1 MLDPVIEAFFAER
14 KEGWLKKRLKP
25 DLTDEQKR
33 EIEVECE
40 EEFSLGKWLPNAA
53 KRAGQISIATHPCT
67 ISHPSARKNKNG
79 YATSVIAKA
88 ARAPDGYLRTGNIEV
103 EQDALGNAA
112 ALDVHKFLSLVTKDG
127 NSVIEHIQQDSE
139 LGKALLNIQSE
150 SYDELK
156 SGFMTMAQYNDTP
169 VTSSK
174 IKQVYF
180 PVDKEYHQLSI
191 LSNSGMIF
199 ELRKRIDALR
209 FSDAVKEGRELRRH
223 NTYSE
228 SGYSEIYNI
237 TTIGYGGTKPQN
249 ISVLNNQNGGK
260 AHLLLSVP
268 PILEQRE
275 VQFPTKD
282 FFIQS
287 LRFYDCRDILER
299 LDKVFKIEGDG
310 QIPLENI
317 RKGRD
322 RCLGDILDVILQK
335 MMALRDVSTQQY
347 WPETSKL
354 PAWQTFWLC
363 DQYKDQRLQED
374 DWLYSLCDQIAR
386 WVANAY
392 KDTIKHPVMLGEVE
406 RQYIKEFIEDNKE
419 VLR

>member
-1 MLDPVIEAFFAER
+1 MAPKCGEACRSDIHSYTPLYILSSQF
-14 KEGWLKKRLKP
+14 K
-25 DLTDEQKR
+25 
-33 EIEVECE
+33 
-40 EEFSLGKWLPNAA
+40 
-53 KRAGQISIATHPCT
+53 
-67 ISHPSARKNKNG
+67 KNKNG
-79 YATSVIAKA
+79 YATSVIADA
-88 ARAPDGYLRTGNIEV
+88 GRAPDGYLRTGNIEV
-103 EQDALGNAA
+103 QPDALGNAA

-127 NSVIEHIQQDSE
+127 NSVVEHIQQDSE

-156 SGFMTMAQYNDTP
+156 SGFMAMAQSNDTP

-209 FSDAVKEGRELRRH
+209 FSGAVKEGRELRRH

-287 LRFYDCRDILER
+287 LRLYDCRDILER
-299 LDKVFKIEGDG
+299 LDKVFKIEREG
-310 QIPLENI
+310 QIPLDNI

-335 MMALRDVSTQQY
+335 MMALREVSNQQY
-347 WPETSKL
+347 RPKISKL
-354 PAWQTFWLC
+354 KDWQKLWLC
-363 DQYKDQRLQED
+363 DQHKDQRLEGD
-374 DWLYSLCDQIAR
+374 DWLSTLCDQITQ
-386 WVANAY
+386 WITSAY
-392 KDTIKHPVMLGEVE
+392 KNSIRHPVMLGEAE
-406 RQYIKEFIEDNKE
+406 HNYIRDYIEENKE